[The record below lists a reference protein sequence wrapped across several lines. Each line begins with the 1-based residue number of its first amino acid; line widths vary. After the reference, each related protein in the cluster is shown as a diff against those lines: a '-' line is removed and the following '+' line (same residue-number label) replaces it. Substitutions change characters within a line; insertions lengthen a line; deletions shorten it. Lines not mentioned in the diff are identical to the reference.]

1 MVSELTPAE
10 LRARAGR
17 IRLVL
22 TDIDGVLTD
31 AGVYYSERGEELRR
45 FSLRDGMGVERL
57 REAGIETA
65 FLSREDSGIVRARA
79 KKLRIQHVF
88 LGIRDKLAHLTEI
101 QRASGLAPDA
111 LAFIGDDVNDLPL
124 LRALSS
130 TGLTGAP
137 ADAIDEVLEA
147 VHHVSG
153 ARGGH
158 GAFRHFAEA
167 ILTWREEGL
176 APGAPAP

>member
-1 MVSELTPAE
+1 MVTELTPAE
-10 LRARAGR
+10 LRTRAGR

-22 TDIDGVLTD
+22 TDVDGVLTD

-79 KKLRIQHVF
+79 KKLRIQQVF
-88 LGIRDKLAHLTEI
+88 LGIRDKLEHLSEI
-101 QRASGLAPDA
+101 LRASGLSSDA

-124 LRALSS
+124 LRELSG

-137 ADAIDEVLEA
+137 ADAIEEVLEA
-147 VHHVSG
+147 VHHVS
-153 ARGGH
+153 AAPGGH
-158 GAFRHFAEA
+158 GAFRHFADA
-167 ILTWREEGL
+167 ILRWREEGL
-176 APGAPAP
+176 APGSPSP

>member
-1 MVSELTPAE
+1 MPNELTPAE
-10 LRARAGR
+10 LRARAAR
-17 IRLVL
+17 IRLVV

-57 REAGIETA
+57 RDAGIETA

-79 KKLRIQHVF
+79 KKLRIAHVF
-88 LGIRDKLAHLTEI
+88 LGVHDKLAHLAEI
-101 QRASGLAPDA
+101 LRATGLSHDR

-124 LRALSS
+124 LRELSS

-147 VHHVSG
+147 VHHVS
-153 ARGGH
+153 AAPGGH

-167 ILTWREEGL
+167 ILRWREEGL
-176 APGAPAP
+176 APGPFGP

>member
-1 MVSELTPAE
+1 MVTELTPAE

-57 REAGIETA
+57 RDAGIATG

-79 KKLRIQHVF
+79 QKLRIPHVF
-88 LGIRDKLAHLTEI
+88 LGVRDKLGHLAEI
-101 QRASGLAPDA
+101 MRASGLAPDE

-124 LRALSS
+124 LRELAG

-147 VHHVSG
+147 VHHVS
-153 ARGGH
+153 ANLGGH
-158 GAFRHFAEA
+158 GAFRHFADA
-167 ILTWREEGL
+167 ILKWREEGL
-176 APGAPAP
+176 APGSSGP

>member
-1 MVSELTPAE
+1 MVTELTPAE

-17 IRLVL
+17 VRLVL
-22 TDIDGVLTD
+22 TDVDGVLTD

-57 REAGIETA
+57 RDAGIETA
-65 FLSREDSGIVRARA
+65 FLSRGDSGIVRARA
-79 KKLRIQHVF
+79 KKLRIQHTF
-88 LGIRDKLAHLTEI
+88 LGIHDKLGHLGEI
-101 QRASGLAPDA
+101 LRASGVTPDA

-124 LRALSS
+124 LRELSG

-137 ADAIDEVLEA
+137 ADALEEVLAA
-147 VHHVSG
+147 VHHVS
-153 ARGGH
+153 AAPGGH

-167 ILTWREEGL
+167 ILGWRAEGL
-176 APGAPAP
+176 APGRFAP

>member
-17 IRLVL
+17 IRLVV

-45 FSLRDGMGVERL
+45 FSLRDGMGVELL
-57 REAGIETA
+57 RDAGIETA

-79 KKLRIQHVF
+79 KKLRIAHVF
-88 LGIRDKLAHLTEI
+88 LGVRDKLAHLGEL
-101 QRASGLAPDA
+101 QRASGLDASA

-124 LRALSS
+124 LRKLGES
-130 TGLTGAP
+130 GLTGAP
-137 ADAIDEVLEA
+137 ADAIEEVLEA
-147 VHHVSG
+147 VHHVS
-153 ARGGH
+153 AAAGGH
-158 GAFRHFAEA
+158 GAFRHFADA
-167 ILTWREEGL
+167 ILRWRAEGL
-176 APGAPAP
+176 APERPEP